1 MLIVAVEIAIEEGAA
16 DQLTEALR
24 TMEAATRDE
33 PGCLTYAFSL
43 DICEPTTM
51 RITERWKSMAD
62 IEKHMKTSHM
72 AEFVKAV
79 GAIQP
84 KSMDTKVYEIAK
96 EVTLPR

>member
-1 MLIVAVEIAIEEGAA
+1 
-16 DQLTEALR
+16 
-24 TMEAATRDE
+24 MEAATRAE
-33 PGCLTYAFSL
+33 PGCQTYAFSL

-51 RITERWKSMAD
+51 RITERWESMAD

-84 KSMDTKVYEIAK
+84 KSMDIKVYEIANNRNPARGPADAK
-96 EVTLPR
+96 IKVYEFSDFQ